1 MKHSN
6 EQLRKLIRTI
16 CIGGVSTLT
25 LGALS
30 TPSYAADA
38 GASAQNSD
46 DLEEIVVTGIR
57 ASLQKSLDIKKESV
71 GVVDAISSEDIGK
84 FPDSNLAASMARIPG
99 VTISRGSSMGST
111 TSTGDATSITVRGF
125 GPSFNTTLFDGR
137 QLASATGN
145 RGFDYSAVG
154 ADFISAIRVQKTPD
168 ATLSSGAIGATI
180 NIINRLPFDKP
191 GLQLAGSV
199 SGTYASGEAKT
210 TPNAGVLFSDTF
222 ADDTFGVLA
231 DVSYAETK
239 TQGNHINIQGWEGTH
254 MKDCQYVGGPA
265 CTGTSADTVDANPSW
280 FIQDYGIYQE
290 HNDDKRVSGRLA
302 LQWRP
307 IENLLLT
314 VNDDYSDDKIQQT
327 QYGYSVWFN
336 AGSLTKVVRNGNGTL
351 TSFVQPNTPTD
362 FQAAWNGHEL
372 VNQDLGFNI
381 KWDATENT
389 SYMLD
394 YSNSVSKLK
403 PINGL
408 TSLDADIGYGPSAVN
423 SAQTPLYGTDVGI
436 AGVGSSALPY
446 PTNYG
451 PGALV
456 AGVRQGDATRFIDPS
471 LMGMHVFPLS
481 AANNKD
487 TINEFKLQG
496 TWKADKLKVDY
507 GFQYSAN
514 SEHLSGADDFQ
525 NNQWQAFAGYG
536 SASNNYSNTA
546 QPVGYVDANGNPLD
560 ASGNPAVTTNGVSNQ
575 YKWTVDANP
584 MLNPNGHPFT
594 AQQQQA
600 LFSNSFSTG
609 SGFIHGFSNGNLLP
623 AQILAANG
631 FAIKNLLETL
641 GNPYANGG
649 SAANPTVNGFNYGS
663 ACAGTSTVKDGPCVP
678 VPNSAGPVSSYNGTF
693 ALAPN
698 IGGFQVIDE
707 HTSAIF
713 VNVSDKTEL
722 ASMPLTV
729 NAGFREERTT
739 LTSQGIAQQP
749 ATLTIQPA
757 DHTAYLVGYTSP
769 IPITKTNR
777 YDYLLP
783 NIDLNLDITDSLKAR
798 LDVSRTLTRPPLNL
812 ITPDTNV
819 GQGQRVGALN
829 ASGGNPQL
837 LPYLSDNL
845 DLGMEWY
852 YARNSYLAADVF
864 VKNLT
869 NFIVGGTVNQPI
881 NNVQLP
887 NNGGT
892 AIFSVTSQVNG
903 PSSQI
908 SGLELGLQH
917 TFGDSGFGFQAN
929 ATFVTT
935 DNPYNKLDLTTSG
948 NAVTGL
954 TNSWNFVGFFDKY
967 GFQFRLAV
975 NHQNEVLSQFGQQQ
989 PNSAFGAEP
998 VYTDA
1003 TTQWDASTSYD
1014 FNEHLSVYLEGQNLN
1029 NAVYSTHG
1037 RFSEQVLN
1045 VVDTGR
1051 RFTFGV
1057 HFKL

>member
-99 VTISRGSSMGST
+99 ITVSRGSSMGDT

-125 GPSFNTTLFDGR
+125 GPDFNTTLFDGR

-145 RGFDYSAVG
+145 RGFDYAAVG
-154 ADFISAIRVQKTPD
+154 ADFVSSIRVQKTPD

-254 MKDCQYVGGPA
+254 LKCAQFTSSGCQDDGTGKDLR
-265 CTGTSADTVDANPSW
+265 PSW

-290 HNDDKRVSGRLA
+290 HNDDKRTSGRLA

-307 IENLLLT
+307 IENLLFT
-314 VNDDYSDDKIQQT
+314 VNDDFSDDKIQQT

-336 AGSLTKVVRNGNGTL
+336 SGSLTNVVRNDNGTL

-362 FQAAWNGHEL
+362 FQAGWNGHET
-372 VNQDLGFNI
+372 VDQDLGLNV

-389 SYMLD
+389 SYMVD
-394 YSNSVSKLK
+394 YSNSVSKFK

-408 TSLDADIGYGPSAVN
+408 TNLDADVGYGPSAVN
-423 SAQTPLYGTDVGI
+423 SAQTPTHGTDVGI
-436 AGVGSSALPY
+436 AGVGTSALPY

-451 PGALV
+451 PSGNA
-456 AGVRQGDATRFIDPS
+456 AQFIDSS
-471 LMGMHVFPLS
+471 LMGMHVFPLT
-481 AANNKD
+481 ATQRKNTVNQ
-487 TINEFKLQG
+487 FKLQG
-496 TWKADKLKVDY
+496 TWKDDKVKVDY
-507 GFQYSAN
+507 GFQYTSN
-514 SEHLSGADDFQ
+514 SENLSGADDFQ

-584 MLNPNGHPFT
+584 MMNPNGHPFT

-631 FAIKNLLETL
+631 FTIKNLLETL

-663 ACAGTSTVKDGPCVP
+663 ACAGTSTVKDGPCVA

-698 IGGFQVIDE
+698 IGGYQVIDE

-713 VNVSDKTEL
+713 VNVFDKTEL
-722 ASMPLTV
+722 ASMPLTI

-757 DHTAYLVGYTSP
+757 DHTAYLVGYTAA
-769 IPITKTNR
+769 IPVTKTNR

-783 NIDLNLDITDSLKAR
+783 NVDLNLDVTDALKVR
-798 LDVSRTLTRPPLNL
+798 LDVSRTLTRPKLTD

-819 GQGQRVGALN
+819 NQGQRVNALN
-829 ASGGNPQL
+829 ATGGNPGL

-845 DLGMEWY
+845 DLGVEWY
-852 YARNSYLAADVF
+852 YARNSYLAADAF

-869 NFIVGGTVNQPI
+869 NFIVGGTVNEPI

-892 AIFSVTSQVNG
+892 AIFSVTSKVNG

-908 SGLELGLQH
+908 SGLELGWQH
-917 TFGDSGFGFQAN
+917 TFGDSGFGYQAN

-967 GFQFRLAV
+967 GFQFRVAV
-975 NHQNEVLSQFGQQQ
+975 NHQNEVLSAFGQQQ
-989 PNSAFGAEP
+989 NNSGFGTEP
-998 VYTDA
+998 TYTDA

-1014 FNEHLSVYLEGQNLN
+1014 FNSHVSVYLDGLNLN
-1029 NAVYSTHG
+1029 DAVYSTHG

-1057 HFKL
+1057 HLKM